1 MMTKTKADKYP
12 QRVRNELRFRELTV
26 LRVERAGAAFQRI
39 VLGGE
44 ALEGF
49 ASHGFDDHTKL
60 FFPEPGAAFTPPQV
74 TEEGIDWGEGVRPAT
89 RDYTPLYDA
98 ERHELAYDFYIHDG
112 GIASRWALEA
122 KVGDKLVIGGPRG
135 SLVVPE
141 DYAWQLYVCDES
153 GMPALRR
160 RLLGLR
166 QLPARPQ
173 VTAIVTIADASY
185 KDYLADLD
193 GFNIDWVVGHNPAFV
208 AERLAQVKVPAE
220 DYFIWLTGEGA
231 VVKRCWRA
239 LKTRASIS
247 SWCVPRRTGTASKK
261 PSW

>member
-1 MMTKTKADKYP
+1 MTKNTSRYP

-26 LRVERAGAAFQRI
+26 LRVERIGQAFQRI

-44 ALEGF
+44 ALDGF
-49 ASHGFDDHTKL
+49 VSQGFDDHTKL
-60 FFPEPGAAFTPPQV
+60 FFPQAGSVFTPPEV
-74 TEEGIDWGEGVRPAT
+74 TDEGINWGEGVRPAT

-122 KVGDKLVIGGPRG
+122 NIGDKLVIGGPRG

-160 RLLGLR
+160 RLESLAK
-166 QLPARPQ
+166 LPVRPEIHAV
-173 VTAIVTIADASY
+173 VTVGNDAY
-185 KDYLADLD
+185 KDYLAHLSDVD
-193 GFNIDWVVGHNPAFV
+193 ITWVVGHSEQAV
-208 AERLAQVKVPAE
+208 ADRLAALTVPAE
-220 DYFIWLTGEGA
+220 EYFIWLTGEGK
-231 VVKRCWRA
+231 VVKSLSRQFDTDA
-239 LKTRASIS
+239 IDQQLVRASAY
-247 SWCVPRRTGTASKK
+247 WHAK
-261 PSW
+261 